1 MIMGQILE
9 LKNAIK
15 QAEKKFASDSVAQ
28 SFEQSAEEFKKM
40 VSDGFAKSRGYNI
53 LSVENSFLTTQC

>member
-1 MIMGQILE
+1 MIMRQILE

-40 VSDGFAKSRGYNI
+40 VSDGFA
-53 LSVENSFLTTQC
+53 